1 MSLAASDITLD
12 EIEDRI
18 RMAKIN
24 LAFWEKMKEE
34 KEAMK

>member
-18 RMAKIN
+18 RMAKAN
-24 LAFWEKMKEE
+24 LKFWEDMKAD
-34 KEAMK
+34 KERSE

>member
-18 RMAKIN
+18 RMAKAN
-24 LAFWEKMKEE
+24 LKFWEKMKEE
-34 KEAMK
+34 KERAE